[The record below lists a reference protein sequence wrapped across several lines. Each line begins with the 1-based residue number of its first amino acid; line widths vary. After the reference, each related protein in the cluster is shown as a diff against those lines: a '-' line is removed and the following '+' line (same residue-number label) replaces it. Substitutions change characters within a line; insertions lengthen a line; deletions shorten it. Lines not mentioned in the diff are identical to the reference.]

1 MESHP
6 RAGDFLD
13 VVSVFRYN
21 ESNEEGG
28 YSMEYFAMI
37 GLLFAPVVCLLCTGW
52 FFVRWKNEHDDEALA
67 QKNRKICRGFLIAAI
82 ASLVVFGGLHLMF
95 PITL

>member
-21 ESNEEGG
+21 GDNEEGG

-52 FFVRWKNEHDDEALA
+52 FFVRWKNEHDDEVLA
-67 QKNRKICRGFLIAAI
+67 QKNRKICRGFLIATVI
-82 ASLVVFGGLHLMF
+82 SLVVFGGLHLLF

>member
-13 VVSVFRYN
+13 VVSVFRNNGDN
-21 ESNEEGG
+21 EDGG
-28 YSMEYFAMI
+28 YSWEYFAMI

-52 FFVRWKNEHDDEALA
+52 FFVRWMNELDDEALA
-67 QKNRKICRGFLIAAI
+67 QKNRKICRGFLIATVI
-82 ASLVVFGGLHLMF
+82 SLVVFGGLHLLF

>member
-21 ESNEEGG
+21 GGNEEGG
-28 YSMEYFAMI
+28 YSMEYFAVT
-37 GLLFAPVVCLLCTGW
+37 GLLFAPVVCLLCTVW

-67 QKNRKICRGFLIAAI
+67 RKNRKICRGFLIATVI
-82 ASLVVFGGLHLMF
+82 SLVVFGGLHLLF

>member
-21 ESNEEGG
+21 GGNEEGG
-28 YSMEYFAMI
+28 YSMEYFAVI
-37 GLLFAPVVCLLCTGW
+37 GLLFAPVVCLLY
-52 FFVRWKNEHDDEALA
+52 RM
-67 QKNRKICRGFLIAAI
+67 
-82 ASLVVFGGLHLMF
+82 VFRPLEE
-95 PITL
+95 